1 MEDLKKE
8 LLNER
13 TDLENRLENF
23 HVYLKQI
30 DNDKG
35 SAFTVQRKAL
45 LTIQLNSMSSYL
57 ICLNERIG

>member
-23 HVYLKQI
+23 QVYLKQI